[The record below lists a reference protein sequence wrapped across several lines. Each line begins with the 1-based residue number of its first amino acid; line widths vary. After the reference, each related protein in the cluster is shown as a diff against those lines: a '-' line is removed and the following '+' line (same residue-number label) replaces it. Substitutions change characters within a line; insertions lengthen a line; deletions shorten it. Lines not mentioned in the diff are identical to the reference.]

1 MTDEEVRNLAVIQH
15 GWDVFNETTIT
26 TDAIRDGEL
35 ADVFEAFDRGIVWDT
50 TAVGIPGIG
59 EYHGHR
65 GVRQFWLDWFEVVGD
80 VHTEVLENA
89 AAGDKVVSIC
99 HQRASGMASGA
110 EVTWTF
116 AIIFTMR
123 DGKAVR
129 GDVTRDLDEA
139 RRVAGLPA
147 AATEQA

>member
-1 MTDEEVRNLAVIQH
+1 VNEEARNLAVIQH
-15 GWDVFNETTIT
+15 GWDVFNEKSIT

-35 ADVFEAFDRGIVWDT
+35 AEVFEVFDRGIVWDT

-59 EYHGHR
+59 EYHGHP

-80 VHTEVLENA
+80 IQTEIREMG

-99 HQRASGMASGA
+99 HQSASGMASGA
-110 EVTWTF
+110 TVAWDF
-116 AIIFTMR
+116 AITFTMR

-139 RRVAGLPA
+139 RRIANMPTPTA
-147 AATEQA
+147 EKA

>member
-1 MTDEEVRNLAVIQH
+1 MDEETRNLAVIKH
-15 GWDVFNETTIT
+15 GWDVFNQKTIT

-35 ADVFEAFDRGIVWDT
+35 AEVFEVFDRGIVWDT

-80 VHTEVLENA
+80 VQTEIREMA
-89 AAGDKVVSIC
+89 AVGDKVVSIC
-99 HQRASGMASGA
+99 HQSASGMASGA
-110 EVTWTF
+110 TVEWNF
-116 AIIFTMR
+116 AITFTMR

-129 GDVTRDLDEA
+129 GDVSLDLDKA
-139 RRVAGLPA
+139 RRVAGLEAP
-147 AATEQA
+147 ATENA

>member
-1 MTDEEVRNLAVIQH
+1 MNSASRHSEEVTRNVATVRRT
-15 GWDVFNETTIT
+15 WEAF
-26 TDAIRDGEL
+26 RSGEL
-35 ADVFEAFDRGIVWDT
+35 APVLETIDRGVVMDT
-50 TAVGIPGIG
+50 ADLGVPGLG
-59 EYHGHR
+59 QYYGHR